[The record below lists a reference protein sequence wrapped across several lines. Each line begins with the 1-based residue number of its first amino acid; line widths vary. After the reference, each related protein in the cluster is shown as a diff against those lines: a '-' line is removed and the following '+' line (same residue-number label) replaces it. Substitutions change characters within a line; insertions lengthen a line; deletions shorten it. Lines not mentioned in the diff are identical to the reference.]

1 MATPNETLQT
11 SNQGRPNGS
20 NPTPTEVVGNKKGR
34 PTPTR
39 KEAEAQ
45 RKLARKVPK
54 NPREAR
60 KAMKLRQ
67 KQERAKSR
75 EGLMKGDPAYL
86 PPRDAGPVKAAVRD
100 FVDSRR
106 SVGEFFIPI
115 AFVILGLSLIQNS
128 IMVQVVYW
136 SWIVMMALIIGDVVF
151 MVTRMR
157 KKLRQQFTDPRE
169 LKGVN
174 FYAIMRSLQIR
185 RLRLPP
191 PRVKVGGAPVQPK
204 KPKQ

>member
-1 MATPNETLQT
+1 MSALSQTRASAEDSATK
-11 SNQGRPNGS
+11 S
-20 NPTPTEVVGNKKGR
+20 PTDKKGR

-67 KQERAKSR
+67 KQERAKQR
-75 EGLMKGDPAYL
+75 EGLMRGDPAHL

-106 SVGEFFIPI
+106 SAGEFFIPI
-115 AFVILGLSLIQNS
+115 AFLILGLSLIPNPV
-128 IMVQVVYW
+128 MVQVVYW
-136 SWIVMMALIIGDVVF
+136 AWIAMMVLIVGDAIY
-151 MVTRMR
+151 MATRLR
-157 KKLRQQFTDPRE
+157 KRLRTEFSDPKE

-174 FYAIMRSLQIR
+174 FYAIMRSLQLR

-204 KPKQ
+204 KPK

>member
-1 MATPNETLQT
+1 MSAERVT
-11 SNQGRPNGS
+11 S
-20 NPTPTEVVGNKKGR
+20 KGR
-34 PTPTR
+34 PTPKR

-54 NPREAR
+54 NPRDAR

-67 KQERAKSR
+67 KQERAKQR

-106 SVGEFFIPI
+106 SAGEFFIPI
-115 AFVILGLSLIQNS
+115 AFVILALSLIPNPL
-128 IMVQVVYW
+128 MVQVVYW
-136 SWIVMMALIIGDVVF
+136 AWIVMMVLIVGDIVF
-151 MVTRMR
+151 MTTRLR
-157 KKLRQQFTDPRE
+157 KSLKKQFSDPND
-169 LKGVN
+169 LKRVN
-174 FYAIMRSLQIR
+174 FYAIMRSLQLR

-191 PRVKVGGAPVQPK
+191 PRVKVGGAPVQ
-204 KPKQ
+204 KQRGTTNSGARDVDGRLGRRS

>member
-1 MATPNETLQT
+1 MDVPNETLPD
-11 SNQGRPNGS
+11 SNQSRPQGS
-20 NPTPTEVVGNKKGR
+20 NQVSTDVLANKKGR
-34 PTPTR
+34 PTPKR

-67 KQERAKSR
+67 KQDRAKQR

-106 SVGEFFIPI
+106 SAGEFFIPI
-115 AFVILGLSLIQNS
+115 AFVILGLSLIQNP

-136 SWIVMMALIIGDVVF
+136 AWILMMALIIGDIVF
-151 MVTRMR
+151 MVTRLR
-157 KKLRQQFTDPRE
+157 KKLRQQFTDPQE

-174 FYAIMRSLQIR
+174 FYAIMRSLQLR

-191 PRVKVGGAPVQPK
+191 ARVKVGGAPVQPK
-204 KPKQ
+204 KPK

>member
-1 MATPNETLQT
+1 VTQVASTKLTADDSLSKAP
-11 SNQGRPNGS
+11 SD
-20 NPTPTEVVGNKKGR
+20 KKGR
-34 PTPTR
+34 PTPKR
-39 KEAEAQ
+39 KDAEAQ

-67 KQERAKSR
+67 KQERAKQR
-75 EGLMKGDPAYL
+75 EGLMRGDPAYL
-86 PPRDAGPVKAAVRD
+86 PPRDAGPVKAQVRD

-106 SVGEFFIPI
+106 SAGEFFIPI
-115 AFVILGLSLIQNS
+115 AFLILGLSLIPNP
-128 IMVQVVYW
+128 IMVQVVYYA
-136 SWIVMMALIIGDVVF
+136 WIAMMVLIVGDAIL
-151 MVTRMR
+151 MTTRLR
-157 KKLRQQFTDPRE
+157 KRLQKEFHDPKE

-174 FYAIMRSLQIR
+174 FYAIMRALQLR

-204 KPKQ
+204 TAK

>member
-1 MATPNETLQT
+1 MNQIASTKAPLDNAPPKTP
-11 SNQGRPNGS
+11 SD
-20 NPTPTEVVGNKKGR
+20 KKGR
-34 PTPTR
+34 PTPKR
-39 KEAEAQ
+39 KDAEAQ

-54 NPREAR
+54 NPRDAR

-67 KQERAKSR
+67 KQDRAKQR
-75 EGLMKGDPAYL
+75 EGLMRGDPAYL
-86 PPRDAGPVKAAVRD
+86 PPRDAGPVKAQVRD

-106 SVGEFFIPI
+106 SAGEFFIPI
-115 AFVILGLSLIQNS
+115 AFLILGLSLIPNP

-136 SWIVMMALIIGDVVF
+136 AWIAMMVLIVGDAIF
-151 MVTRMR
+151 MTTRLR
-157 KKLRQQFTDPRE
+157 KRLKKEFHDPKE

-174 FYAIMRSLQIR
+174 FYAIMRALQLR

-204 KPKQ
+204 TSK